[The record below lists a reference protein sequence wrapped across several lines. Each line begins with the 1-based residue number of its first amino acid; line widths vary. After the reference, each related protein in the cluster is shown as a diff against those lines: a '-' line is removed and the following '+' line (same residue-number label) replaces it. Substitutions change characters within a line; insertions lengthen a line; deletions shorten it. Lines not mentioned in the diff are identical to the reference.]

1 MPIDRREFLHAVAAL
16 GATAGLGAS
25 WPAPSPQT
33 SMLTRRIPRTGE
45 EIPVVGMGTWQTFD
59 PPSPTPAVLDR
70 LAEVLRVF
78 IAGGGRVIDSSP
90 MYGRSEEHT
99 GALLQRLHATDSMF
113 LATKVWTTGAG
124 AGRRQLDTSSRLFHR
139 TRLDLEQVHNLVD
152 WRAQLDMLRAAK
164 RDGRTRY
171 VGITHYTSSSF
182 DELEKIVKTERVDF
196 VQLPYSVGFRAAES
210 RLLPAAADSGTA
222 VIVNEPFQ
230 AGRSPRRG
238 ARQAAARMGR
248 AVRVVVGAVVSEI
261 HHRASG
267 RHVRHSRDRQSGS
280 HARRRGRGSRA
291 DAGSRRAREAV
302 ARARGIESPQARRTH
317 ARCFTKP

>member
-1 MPIDRREFLHAVAAL
+1 
-16 GATAGLGAS
+16 
-25 WPAPSPQT
+25 
-33 SMLTRRIPRTGE
+33 MLTRRIPRTGE

-139 TRLDLEQVHNLVD
+139 TPLDLEQVHNLVD

-164 RDGRTRY
+164 RDGRIRY
-171 VGITHYTSSSF
+171 IGITHYTSSSF

-210 RLLPAAADSGTA
+210 RLLPAAADSGHRGDRQRA
-222 VIVNEPFQ
+222 VS
-230 AGRSPRRG
+230 GRRSACDG
-238 ARQAAARMGR
+238 ARQADPRLGR
-248 AVRVVVGAVVSEI
+248 AVCVVVGAVVSEI

-267 RHVRHSRDRQSGS
+267 GHVCHSRDRQSGS
-280 HARRRGRGSRA
+280 HARQCGRGSWA
-291 DAGSRRAREAV
+291 DAGRR
-302 ARARGIESPQARRTH
+302 
-317 ARCFTKP
+317 

>member
-1 MPIDRREFLHAVAAL
+1 MPIDRREFLHAIAAL
-16 GATAGLGAS
+16 GATARLGAS
-25 WPAPSPQT
+25 WPTPSPQT
-33 SMLTRRIPRTGE
+33 SMLTRQIPRTGE

-90 MYGRSEEHT
+90 MYGRSEEHS

-139 TRLDLEQVHNLVD
+139 ARLDLEQVHNLVD

-164 RDGRTRY
+164 RDGHTRY
-171 VGITHYTSSSF
+171 VGVTHYTSSSF

-196 VQLPYSVGFRAAES
+196 VQLPYSAGFRAAES

-230 AGRSPRRG
+230 AGSLLG
-238 ARQAAARMGR
+238 
-248 AVRVVVGAVVSEI
+248 AVRGKPLPEWAAPFASSWAQLFLKFIIAHPAVTCVIPATANPDHARDNVGA
-261 HHRASG
+261 G
-267 RHVRHSRDRQSGS
+267 
-280 HARRRGRGSRA
+280 
-291 DAGSRRAREAV
+291 AGTLLGPDERARLV
-302 ARARGIESPQARRTH
+302 RALSA
-317 ARCFTKP
+317 

>member
-16 GATAGLGAS
+16 GATARLGAS
-25 WPAPSPQT
+25 WPTPSPQT
-33 SMLTRRIPRTGE
+33 SMLTWRIPRTGE
-45 EIPVVGMGTWQTFD
+45 EIPVIGMGTWQTFD

-99 GALLQRLHATDSMF
+99 GALFQRLHATDSMF

-124 AGRRQLDTSSRLFHR
+124 AGRRQLDASSRLFHR

-152 WRAQLDMLRAAK
+152 WRAQLDLLRAAK

-171 VGITHYTSSSF
+171 VGVTHYTSSSF

-196 VQLPYSVGFRAAES
+196 VQLPYSAGFRAAES

-230 AGRSPRRG
+230 AGSLL
-238 ARQAAARMGR
+238 A
-248 AVRVVVGAVVSEI
+248 AVRGKPLPEWAAPFASSWAQLFLKFIIAHPAVTCVIPATANPDHARDNVGAG
-261 HHRASG
+261 SG
-267 RHVRHSRDRQSGS
+267 RMLGAEERERLVRALS
-280 HARRRGRGSRA
+280 A
-291 DAGSRRAREAV
+291 
-302 ARARGIESPQARRTH
+302 
-317 ARCFTKP
+317 